1 MKLREFIGQSIFH
14 VARARVYSSARGVM
28 LAVCLMT
35 AAHVGIAQEA
45 QFIRG
50 QDSRVH
56 GVALDHQQEQAT
68 LSKMGITRKCARI
81 TKQPSA
87 LALVGSE
94 GASLDV
100 RVKSSRGLI
109 VLEGLRPGVE
119 PKILST
125 RFLGQY
131 KNYPISIPAE
141 FGMFPGSRYPLAL
154 TIAASLPGSGNLV
167 FQKGDRILVHADGQ
181 LFVYF
186 MPEITIPNE
195 GLLRLYL
202 GTDDSLYFDAALTHP
217 VHSGS
222 CGSKNK

>member
-1 MKLREFIGQSIFH
+1 MDSKLLNGLRRIFF
-14 VARARVYSSARGVM
+14 ARTRTRVYRSGV
-28 LAVCLMT
+28 LILSFAGMT
-35 AAHVGIAQEA
+35 AAQDP

-56 GVALDHQQEQAT
+56 GVTLDHQKELGT
-68 LSKMGITRKCARI
+68 LSKMGISRHCARI
-81 TKQPSA
+81 KKQPSA

-109 VLEGLRPGVE
+109 VLEGLRPGAE

-131 KNYPISIPAE
+131 KNYPISISAE
-141 FGMFPGSRYPLAL
+141 LGTLPGSRYPLAL
-154 TIAASLPGSGNLV
+154 TIAASLPGSGDLL
-167 FQKGDRILVHADGQ
+167 FQKGDQILVHADGQ
-181 LFVYF
+181 IYVYF

-202 GTDDSLYFDAALTHP
+202 GTDDNLYFDAALTHP
-217 VHSGS
+217 VHSGP
-222 CGSKNK
+222 CGSKKK